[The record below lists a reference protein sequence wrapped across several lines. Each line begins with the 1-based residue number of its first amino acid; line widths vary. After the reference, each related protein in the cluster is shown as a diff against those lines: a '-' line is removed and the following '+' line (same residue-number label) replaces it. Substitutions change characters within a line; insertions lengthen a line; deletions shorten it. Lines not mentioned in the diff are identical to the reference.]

1 MSTQPRRRVFPP
13 PRWRPLYCTK
23 MQGYR
28 DWNLHIWLVRSL
40 LRAPKFISADL
51 RRESQAKAGRSTSTA
66 AERRLVGASG
76 ILPCGHTQRL
86 CRPRSEQARKM
97 GRRKIDIVRIENER
111 HRQVTYT
118 KRKTGLLKKATELAI
133 LCDAQ
138 VAVMIFSQNQKLCVY
153 SSAPMEQLMK
163 QYKDYSE
170 APEVCA
176 AAASGRHCQAAH
188 RGGFFKL
195 HREPARRAAHRRC
208 VRRICPPHLLLW
220 P

>member
-1 MSTQPRRRVFPP
+1 MRAQPYEIHRLNKRR
-13 PRWRPLYCTK
+13 LE
-23 MQGYR
+23 
-28 DWNLHIWLVRSL
+28 
-40 LRAPKFISADL
+40 
-51 RRESQAKAGRSTSTA
+51 ESQAKSHFRCCRASSSRCLRAYYPA
-66 AERRLVGASG
+66 A
-76 ILPCGHTQRL
+76 HTQRL

-176 AAASGRHCQAAH
+176 AAAPGRHCQAAH

-195 HREPARRAAHRRC
+195 HREPARRAAH
-208 VRRICPPHLLLW
+208 PPLRSPDLPPSPFAVDEL
-220 P
+220 PRSTA